1 MLICLEHINQAQKT
15 GHLSKIYLFLRLR
28 NYGKAHGGFFRGF
41 SFTRHERE
49 RILPW
54 LRSQGYVVG
63 DRIVNYRRICR
74 NEKISNWKFA
84 RLSSDYL
91 TTKNVFK
98 RWLLSANE
106 AYQLDWRWRIQNK
119 KSKEI
124 DWRSKTVVPK
134 QVYGRAMDQKRFRVE
149 KFKEGSGGY
158 SGRVSN
164 EILSKGIGCC
174 KQTISNWRKR
184 TKKGASLYVK
194 KIYTAED
201 PSGFPGSINNF
212 HFSIKKKRFIH
223 IDLKIYTY
231 FNKISIFNNRYTLKY
246 SLFGNILDSREST
259 DAFSKGS

>member
-1 MLICLEHINQAQKT
+1 MLICLEHINRAYKE

-28 NYGKAHGGFFRGF
+28 EYSKAHGGYFKGF
-41 SFTRHERE
+41 CFTRHERE

-54 LRSQGYVVG
+54 LRDNGYITGLRV
-63 DRIVNYRRICR
+63 INYRRICIR
-74 NEKISNWKFA
+74 QKINNWKFA
-84 RLSSDYL
+84 QLQAADL
-91 TTKNVFK
+91 TTKDTFK
-98 RWLLSANE
+98 RWVLSANE
-106 AYQLDWRWRIQNK
+106 AYQLDWRWQIQNR

-134 QVYGRAMDQKRFRVE
+134 QVYGRAMDQKRFRIE

-184 TKKGASLYVK
+184 TKNGASHYVK

-201 PSGFPGSINNF
+201 PAGFPGSIKKF
-212 HFSIKKKRFIH
+212 HFSVKKKRFIH
-223 IDLKIYTY
+223 IDLKIYSY
-231 FNKISIFNNRYTLKY
+231 FNTMNIFNNRYTLKY
-246 SLFGNILDSREST
+246 SLFGNLLDSREST
-259 DAFSKGS
+259 DAFYKGN